1 MTIAHHPGDELLLS
15 YALGASSE
23 PVSLLI
29 ATHLSFCATC
39 RASVRDM
46 EATGGAMLSDVKPAA
61 LNPRALQ
68 AVLFR
73 LDGNVPDLAEPPRP
87 SGDVPL
93 TLRAYVGNEFSQVR
107 WVAVAPGLAHAPLL
121 TRGGTRARLIRAKP
135 GATVSTHSHRGEEWT
150 LVLTGSYR
158 DETGVYRPG
167 DVQSTTPE
175 IVHRPVADVGPV
187 CINLAVTDAPLV
199 FKDLL
204 PSIIGKLFG
213 F

>member
-1 MTIAHHPGDELLLS
+1 MTITHHPGEELLLS
-15 YALGASSE
+15 YASGSGNE

-39 RASVRDM
+39 QALVRDI
-46 EATGGAMLSDVKPAA
+46 EAAGGAMLSDVEPAA
-61 LNPRALQ
+61 MNVRALQ
-68 AVLFR
+68 SVLSR
-73 LDGNVPDLAEPPRP
+73 LDDKVPGASPLSTT
-87 SGDVPL
+87 SGDVPMP
-93 TLRAYVGNEFSQVR
+93 LRAYVDNEFAKAR
-107 WVAVAPGLAHAPLL
+107 WIAVAPGLAHLPLL
-121 TRGGTRARLIRAKP
+121 TRGNTRARLIRAKP
-135 GATVSTHSHRGEEWT
+135 GAAVSVHSHRGEELT

-175 IVHRPVADVGPV
+175 IVHRPVAEAGPV

-204 PSIIGKLFG
+204 PSLVGRFFG

>member
-1 MTIAHHPGDELLLS
+1 MTITHHPGDELLLS

-23 PVSLLI
+23 PLSLLI

-39 RASVRDM
+39 RSSIRDM
-46 EATGGAMLSDVKPAA
+46 EAAGGAMLSDVEPAA
-61 LNPRALQ
+61 MNARALQ
-68 AVLFR
+68 TVLSR
-73 LDGNVPDLAEPPRP
+73 LDDTVLDLARPPKA

-93 TLRAYVGNEFSQVR
+93 ALRAYVGNEFAR
-107 WVAVAPGLAHAPLL
+107 APWVAVTPGLAHLPLL
-121 TRGGTRARLIRAKP
+121 TRGATRARLIRAKP
-135 GATVSTHSHRGEEWT
+135 GAAVSRHSHRGEEWT
-150 LVLTGSYR
+150 LVLTGSYH

-175 IVHRPVADVGPV
+175 IFHRPIADEGPV

-199 FKDLL
+199 FKELL
-204 PSIIGKLFG
+204 PSIIGRLFG

>member
-1 MTIAHHPGDELLLS
+1 MTITHHPGDELLLS

-29 ATHLSFCATC
+29 AAHLSFCATC
-39 RASVRDM
+39 RAAVRDM
-46 EATGGAMLSDVKPAA
+46 EAGGGALLSDIEPAA
-61 LNPRALQ
+61 LNPHALQ
-68 AVLFR
+68 SVLAR
-73 LDGNVPDLAEPPRP
+73 LDEEKPEPVRP
-87 SGDVPL
+87 AAVAGDVPPV
-93 TLRAYVGNEFSQVR
+93 LRAYVGNEFAKAH
-107 WVAVAPGLAHAPLL
+107 WLKVAPGLAHLPLL
-121 TRGGTRARLIRAKP
+121 SQDGTKARLIRAQP
-135 GATVSTHSHRGEEWT
+135 GAVVSTHSHRGEEWT

-158 DETGVYRPG
+158 DETGTYRPG

-175 IVHRPVADVGPV
+175 IFHRPVADDGPV

>member
-1 MTIAHHPGDELLLS
+1 MTITHHPGDELLLS

-23 PVSLLI
+23 PVSLLV

-39 RASVRDM
+39 RGSVHDM
-46 EATGGAMLSDVKPAA
+46 EATGGAMLSDLEPAA
-61 LNPRALQ
+61 MNVRALQ
-68 AVLFR
+68 SVLSR
-73 LDGNVPDLAEPPRP
+73 LDDNIRDLAQPPQT
-87 SGDVPL
+87 SGDVPQA
-93 TLRAYVGNEFSQVR
+93 LRAYVGTEFSKVR
-107 WVAVAPGLAHAPLL
+107 WTAVAPGLAHLPLL
-121 TRGGTRARLIRAKP
+121 SRGGTRARLIRARP
-135 GATVSTHSHRGEEWT
+135 GAAVSTHSHRGEEWT

-167 DVQSTTPE
+167 DLQSTTPE
-175 IVHRPVADVGPV
+175 IVHRPVADDGPV